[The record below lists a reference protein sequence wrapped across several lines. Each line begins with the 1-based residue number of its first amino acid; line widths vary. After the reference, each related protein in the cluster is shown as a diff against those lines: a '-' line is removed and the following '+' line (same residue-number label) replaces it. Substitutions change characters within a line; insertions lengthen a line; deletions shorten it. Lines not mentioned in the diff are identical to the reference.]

1 MWVDLSWPVEDLM
14 PVYPGDRETRLV
26 QEKVLE
32 KDHYTAFALT
42 TGLHAGTHMDAPQHL
57 LPNGADM
64 TSISLDRF
72 FVPGIMLDVRG
83 QREIQKPDLKKGA
96 LAGKAVLLYTGMDA
110 LYGQEEYYSNH
121 PVVSPGLA
129 QLLAEEGIALLGMDM
144 PSPDAPPF
152 PAHKLLLEAGIPI
165 VENLRGLSALRS
177 PFEFACFPL
186 NIRAEAS
193 PVRAAARLFHDK
205 KGHP

>member
-1 MWVDLSWPVEDLM
+1 MWMDLSWPVKDQM

-26 QEKVLE
+26 QEKELK
-32 KDHYTAFALT
+32 KDCYSAFSLT

-64 TSISLDRF
+64 TSVSLDRF
-72 FVPGIMLDVRG
+72 FVPGIVLDVRD
-83 QREIQKPDLKKGA
+83 QREIQNPDLEKGT

-121 PVVSPGLA
+121 PVVSPALA

-144 PSPDAPPF
+144 PSPDVPPF
-152 PAHKLLLEAGIPI
+152 PVHKLLLKAGIPI
-165 VENLRGLSALRS
+165 VENLRGLSALHG

-205 KGHP
+205 KRHP